1 MTKWTERVRASLFLK
16 IILLFLAAHITI
28 GAVGYAVH
36 RYFGVPHHQQSINK
50 NMEHYSRYLAS
61 EIGVPADTLKARALC
76 DTYQIRLRIADDSGQ
91 WVSDATVP
99 DFSQLAPSSDAASAI
114 SSGVYKDYF
123 YVLLNQ
129 NNGRFLFLF
138 DVDTHREVSAL
149 EWRLVIMVLVMM
161 LILTIIYFSIRF
173 MLRPI
178 KTMNKAVAAISSGD
192 LGHQIEVKRRDE
204 LGDLMNSFNAMAD
217 RLKEM
222 ISSRDQLLLDVSHEL
237 RSPLTRIKVALEFLD
252 DSAGKEAVKTDINE
266 MEQMVAELLES
277 ERLNSAYGG
286 LHIQST
292 NLTALVQNIVATKK
306 TAQPGIQFLAPQ
318 EDIWLEADPERLH
331 TAFGNIIE
339 NALKYSQSATQPV
352 EVSLDILDSR
362 IQIRIKDFGPGIP
375 ESELDSIFEPFYRVD
390 KSRSKETGGY
400 GLGLS
405 IVKKIIQQH
414 YGQIEI
420 KSTLNRGTT
429 FIITLPV
436 KQK

>member
-1 MTKWTERVRASLFLK
+1 MKWTERVRASLFLK
-16 IILLFLAAHITI
+16 LILLFLAAHIAI
-28 GAVGYAVH
+28 GAVGYTVH
-36 RYFGVPHHQQSINK
+36 RYFGLPHHQKSINK
-50 NMEHYSRYLAS
+50 NMEHYSRYLAT
-61 EIGVPADTLKARALC
+61 EIGTPTDTLKARTLC
-76 DTYQIRLRIADDSGQ
+76 STYQIRLRTADDSLE

-99 DFSQLAPSSDAASAI
+99 GFSQLTPTLDTTSSI

-123 YVLLNQ
+123 YVLLQQ

-192 LGHQIEVKRRDE
+192 LDHQIEVKRRDE
-204 LGDLMNSFNAMAD
+204 LGDLMHSFNIMAE

-222 ISSRDQLLLDVSHEL
+222 ITSRDQLLLDVSHEL
-237 RSPLTRIKVALEFLD
+237 RSPLTRVKVALEFLD
-252 DSAGKEAVKTDINE
+252 DSAGKEAIKADINE
-266 MEQMVAELLES
+266 MEQMIAELLES
-277 ERLNSAYGG
+277 ERLNSVYGG

-292 NLTALVQNIVATKK
+292 NLTALLQNIVSAKK
-306 TAQPGIQFLAPQ
+306 ILRPGIQFLVPQ
-318 EDIWLEADPERLH
+318 GDVWLEADPERLH
-331 TAFGNIIE
+331 TAFSNIIE
-339 NALKYSQSATQPV
+339 NALKYSQNVSQSV
-352 EVSLDILDSR
+352 EVSLESSDHR
-362 IQIRIKDFGPGIP
+362 IHVKIKDFGPGIP
-375 ESELDSIFEPFYRVD
+375 EAELASIFEPFYRVD

-414 YGQIEI
+414 HGQIET
-420 KSTLNRGTT
+420 KSKLNRGTIFT
-429 FIITLPV
+429 ITLPI